1 MRSPD
6 SVSSTFIINYVI
18 ENHEISPR
26 WKNFGVTVPKEIDN
40 AKRDAQRSLF
50 SFKSRKL
57 SHFITQKQLELKTI
71 SYDESLSVLE
81 EIIHLDTLKGRV
93 NKLLGREVIK

>member
-1 MRSPD
+1 M
-6 SVSSTFIINYVI
+6 
-18 ENHEISPR
+18 
-26 WKNFGVTVPKEIDN
+26 PKEIDN

-57 SHFITQKQLELKTI
+57 SHFINAKQQELKTQPYEEAI
-71 SYDESLSVLE
+71 KILE
-81 EIIHLDTLKGRV
+81 EIKHLDTLKGRV

>member
-1 MRSPD
+1 MISG
-6 SVSSTFIINYVI
+6 FIIDHVMDK
-18 ENHEISPR
+18 HEISPK
-26 WKNFGVTVPKEIDN
+26 WKNFGVIVPKEIDN

-57 SHFITQKQLELKTI
+57 SHFIHEKQKQLKTVT
-71 SYDESLSVLE
+71 YEDSLTVLE
-81 EIIHLDTLKGRV
+81 EIKHLDMLKGRV